1 MLQRGGGDGIQPE
14 RLNAEGEAR
23 ELLAGLSV
31 TATPGAVWPL
41 WKKDANVVAKE
52 AVFRVFRIMV
62 GLNDTEG
69 YASLHPRLR
78 VTRSARVFEL
88 AHDEYIGGSL

>member
-1 MLQRGGGDGIQPE
+1 M
-14 RLNAEGEAR
+14 
-23 ELLAGLSV
+23 
-31 TATPGAVWPL
+31 TPRKAN
-41 WKKDANVVAKE
+41 DANVVAKE
-52 AVFRVFRIMV
+52 ADFRVFRIMV

-78 VTRSARVFEL
+78 VTRSARAFEL